1 LQQIRATKNIPVTH
15 SLELCAMTQETVE
28 DFVIYKRKGK
38 EMTRVIIT
46 ANAPVSRL
54 AVPTP
59 LPVNSTSK
67 QSA

>member
-1 LQQIRATKNIPVTH
+1 LQQIRAAKNIPATH
-15 SLELCAMTQETVE
+15 PLELREMTQEAVE
-28 DFVIYKRKGK
+28 DLVIYIGK
-38 EMTRVIIT
+38 NNEITRAIM
-46 ANAPVSRL
+46 ADNGPVSRL